1 MPSIVA
7 FQKASD
13 AYTVYSLNAPEG
25 STELCTLDGVTY
37 TVIPDGAELPE
48 QPEQIAASVHVV
60 TPDVELRERI
70 CAASPHVALIRERV
84 AAMIAQRYSI
94 TDEVKLL
101 RTAPSPEFEVYNAY
115 AEECRQWGRD
125 RKAELGL

>member
-7 FQKASD
+7 YRKASD
-13 AYTVYSLNAPEG
+13 AYTVYSLNATEG

-37 TVIPDGAELPE
+37 TALPDGAELGE
-48 QPEQIAASVHVV
+48 QPEQIAASVQVIS
-60 TPDVELRERI
+60 PDVELRERI

-84 AAMIAQRYSI
+84 AARIAERYSL

-101 RTAPSPEFEVYNAY
+101 RTAPSPEFEAYNAY
-115 AEECRQWGRD
+115 AEECRQWGRE

>member
-7 FQKASD
+7 YLAVSD
-13 AYTVYSLNAPEG
+13 AYTTYRLNAPEG

-37 TVIPDGAELPE
+37 TALPDGAVLGE
-48 QPEQIAASVHVV
+48 QPEQIAASVQVIA
-60 TPDVELRERI
+60 PDIELRERI
-70 CAASPHVALIRERV
+70 CAASPHVALIRDRV
-84 AAMIAQRYSI
+84 AAQIAERYSI

-101 RTAPSPEFEVYNAY
+101 RTAPSAEFEAYNEY
-115 AEECRQWGRD
+115 AESCRQWGRD

>member
-7 FQKASD
+7 FRKVSD

-37 TVIPDGAELPE
+37 TVIPDGAELGE
-48 QPEQIAASVHVV
+48 QPEQIAASVESV
-60 TPDVELRERI
+60 TPDEVLRERI

-84 AAMIAQRYSI
+84 AAMIAKRYSI

-101 RTAPSPEFEVYNAY
+101 RTAPSPEFESYNAY
-115 AEECRQWGRD
+115 AEECRQWGRE

>member
-7 FQKASD
+7 YLAASD
-13 AYTVYSLNAPEG
+13 AYTTYRLNAPEG

-37 TVIPDGAELPE
+37 TVIPEGAELPE
-48 QPEQIAASVHVV
+48 QPEQIAASVQVIA
-60 TPDVELRERI
+60 PDIELRERI
-70 CAASPHVALIRERV
+70 CAASPHVALIRDRV
-84 AAMIAQRYSI
+84 AAQIAERYSI

-101 RTAPSPEFEVYNAY
+101 RTAPSAEFEAYNEY
-115 AEECRQWGRD
+115 AESCRQWGRD

>member
-1 MPSIVA
+1 M
-7 FQKASD
+7 
-13 AYTVYSLNAPEG
+13 
-25 STELCTLDGVTY
+25 TY
-37 TVIPDGAELPE
+37 TVIPDGAELGE
-48 QPEQIAASVHVV
+48 QPEQIAASVQAV

-101 RTAPSPEFEVYNAY
+101 RTAPSPEFEAYNAY
-115 AEECRQWGRD
+115 AEECRQWGRE

>member
-1 MPSIVA
+1 MPTIVSWQA
-7 FQKASD
+7 AADQ
-13 AYTVYSLNAPEG
+13 YTVYRLNAPEDA
-25 STELCTLDGVTY
+25 TELCTLDGVTY
-37 TVIPDGAELPE
+37 TALPEGAVLGE
-48 QPEQIAASVHVV
+48 QPEQIAASVEVV
-60 TPDVELRERI
+60 TLGEVLRERI

-101 RTAPSPEFEVYNAY
+101 RTAPSPEFEAYNAY

>member
-7 FQKASD
+7 YLIASD
-13 AYTVYSLNAPEG
+13 AYTTYRLNAPEG
-25 STELCTLDGVTY
+25 ATELCTLDGVTY
-37 TVIPDGAELPE
+37 TALPEGAELGE
-48 QPEQIAASVHVV
+48 QREQIAASVQVV
-60 TPDVELRERI
+60 TLDVELRERI

-84 AAMIAQRYSI
+84 AAKIAERYSL

-101 RTAPSPEFEVYNAY
+101 RTAPSAEFEAYNEY
-115 AEECRQWGRD
+115 AESCRQWGRD